1 MSGFEARRKFFEQEI
16 ENAQPTQQL
25 IFQRP
30 RRGESL
36 ITVCRRSLLRII
48 SRVKKRSHTR
58 LPSVRFRS

>member
-48 SRVKKRSHTR
+48 SRVKKRSPYSITER
-58 LPSVRFRS
+58 TVP

>member
-1 MSGFEARRKFFEQEI
+1 VSGFEARRKFFEQEI

-48 SRVKKRSHTR
+48 SRVKKRSPYSITER
-58 LPSVRFRS
+58 TVP